1 MGVPAPIS
9 AGLILVHSL
18 PFLLI
23 SPVGCLMQPQYS
35 VCAYHGDSLVAY
47 ARHVLYGKG

>member
-1 MGVPAPIS
+1 VDAREIMGVLLPIS

-23 SPVGCLMQPQYS
+23 SSVG
-35 VCAYHGDSLVAY
+35 
-47 ARHVLYGKG
+47 